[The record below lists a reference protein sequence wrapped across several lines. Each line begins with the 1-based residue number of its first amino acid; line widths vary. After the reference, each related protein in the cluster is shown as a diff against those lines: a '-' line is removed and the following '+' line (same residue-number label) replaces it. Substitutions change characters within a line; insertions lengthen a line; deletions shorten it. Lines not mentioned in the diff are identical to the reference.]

1 MIYPGTKVGRRV
13 RLLRGNTKNFLCGD
27 GTVLYPDCADSYL
40 NLNLTQFH
48 RTIITL
54 HTAKQVHVKTAKIQI
69 LSVFEL
75 VVLYQCQLPDF
86 IILHHCVYLLAF
98 SWGRVGRRS
107 NGERVGVYLPLQP
120 HLSSRC
126 YTGPNITL
134 EGCGHH
140 GQQTIQLIPNLL

>member
-1 MIYPGTKVGRRV
+1 MIENRSVIYPGTKVGRRV

-86 IILHHCVYLLAF
+86 IMYYGYIRYHHWGSLVEETQKFSILFLHILTSLKLF
-98 SWGRVGRRS
+98 
-107 NGERVGVYLPLQP
+107 
-120 HLSSRC
+120 
-126 YTGPNITL
+126 PNKNYKI
-134 EGCGHH
+134 E
-140 GQQTIQLIPNLL
+140 